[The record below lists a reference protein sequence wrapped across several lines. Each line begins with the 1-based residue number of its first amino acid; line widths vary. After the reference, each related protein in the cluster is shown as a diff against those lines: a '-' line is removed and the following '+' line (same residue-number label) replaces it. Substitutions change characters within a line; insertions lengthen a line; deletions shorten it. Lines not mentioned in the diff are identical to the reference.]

1 MMTLPVHFFFLLFYG
16 WKNLNKHFFSP
27 LTIFIHEGQ
36 RDGSVLENMY
46 FFCREFEFGSQ
57 YPCWEAQEYLEREPP
72 RILWSLQALRE
83 SGLHPQHTHI
93 ILKLNLKNVR
103 FCCVAVLPFGKIQ
116 SPLLLPAEE
125 SADNSQGSTLKQ

>member
-1 MMTLPVHFFFLLFYG
+1 MEKSKQV
-16 WKNLNKHFFSP
+16 FFSP
-27 LTIFIHEGQ
+27 LIIFIHEGQ

-57 YPCWEAQEYLEREPP
+57 YPCWEAQEHLEHEPP
-72 RILWSLQALRE
+72 RILWSLQALHE

-93 ILKLNLKNVR
+93 ILKLSLRNVM

-125 SADNSQGSTLKQ
+125 SADDYQGSTLKQ